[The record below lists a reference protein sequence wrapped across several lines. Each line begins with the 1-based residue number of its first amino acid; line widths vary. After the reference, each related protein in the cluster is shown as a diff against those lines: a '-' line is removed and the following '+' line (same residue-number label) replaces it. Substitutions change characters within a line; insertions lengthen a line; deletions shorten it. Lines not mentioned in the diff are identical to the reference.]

1 MSVHSAQAA
10 LLCRTRRMDSTQLTS
25 WLLLQSIDGVGD
37 RTVLK
42 LVQAFGTP
50 AGVLA
55 SPLEDLKRVGCSA
68 ELAEV
73 IRRGPA
79 LKVRHL
85 VDHQVKLV
93 ERLDIQVITL
103 TDPLYPKR
111 LRAIPDPPPLLY
123 YTGALHEQ
131 DGMAV
136 AIVGGR
142 SATTAGKAITEEI
155 ARELAQGSWTIVS
168 GMARGI
174 DAAAHRGALAGKGRT
189 IAVLGCGVDQ
199 TYPPEHDQLRKQ
211 IEAHGAV
218 LAELPVGSSPQS
230 HHFPRRNRIISG
242 LSVGVLVAEAAMN
255 SGSLITAKLA
265 LEQGRDVFALPG
277 SVKEARC
284 RGSNGLIKEGARL
297 IECAADM
304 MEELLPQVEPALRAR
319 VMAGETASSVL
330 EKLGPD
336 EQRIYEVLSHDAQS
350 VDAVIERTG
359 LSAAQVTATMLALE
373 LRGYVR
379 QLPGPQYQRR

>member
-1 MSVHSAQAA
+1 
-10 LLCRTRRMDSTQLTS
+10 MDSTQLTS
-25 WLLLQSIDGVGD
+25 WLLLQSIEGVGD

-42 LVQAFGTP
+42 LVQAFGAP
-50 AGVLA
+50 AAVLA
-55 SPLEDLKRVGCSA
+55 APVEELRRVGCST
-68 ELAEV
+68 ELAES

-79 LKVRHL
+79 PKVRHRI
-85 VDHQVKLV
+85 DRQVKLV
-93 ERLDIQVITL
+93 DQLAVQVITL

-123 YTGALHEQ
+123 YTGALHDR
-131 DGMAV
+131 DGLAV

-142 SATTAGKAITEEI
+142 AATPAGRALTEEI
-155 ARELAQGSWTIVS
+155 AQDLARAGWTIVS

-199 TYPPEHDQLRKQ
+199 TYPPEHDQLRRQ

-218 LAELPVGSSPQS
+218 LAELPVGSPPQS

-242 LSVGVLVAEAAMN
+242 LSVGVLVAEASLN

-265 LEQGRDVFALPG
+265 LEQGRDVFAFPG
-277 SVKEARC
+277 SAKEARC

-304 MEELLPQVEPALRAR
+304 TEELLPQIDPVLRTR
-319 VMAGETASSVL
+319 VMLGEAVSPVRDGL
-330 EKLGPD
+330 DPD
-336 EQRIYEVLSHDAQS
+336 EQRIYEALSPDAQS
-350 VDAVIERTG
+350 VDAVIEQTG

-373 LRGYVR
+373 LRGMVR
-379 QLPGPQYQRR
+379 QLPGPQYLRR

>member
-1 MSVHSAQAA
+1 MRA
-10 LLCRTRRMDSTQLTS
+10 LRMDSTQLTS

-37 RTVLK
+37 RTLLK
-42 LVQAFGTP
+42 LVQAFHSP
-50 AGVLA
+50 AHVLVA
-55 SPLEDLKRVGCSA
+55 PLEDLIRVGCSR
-68 ELAEV
+68 ELAEA
-73 IRRGPA
+73 IRRGP
-79 LKVRHL
+79 LDQTRHL
-85 VDHQVKLV
+85 VDRQVKLV
-93 ERLDIQVITL
+93 ERLGIRVMTL
-103 TDPLYPKR
+103 TDPMYPKR
-111 LRAIPDPPPLLY
+111 LRAIHDPPPLLY

-142 SATTAGKAITEEI
+142 SATTAGKAMTEEI
-155 ARELAQGSWTIVS
+155 AQELARGGWTIVS
-168 GMARGI
+168 GLARGI
-174 DAAAHRGALAGKGRT
+174 DAAAHRGALAGQGRT

-211 IEAHGAV
+211 IEAHGVV
-218 LAELPVGSSPQS
+218 LAELPVGSSPQP

-284 RGSNGLIKEGARL
+284 RGSNGLIKEGAKL
-297 IECAADM
+297 VECAADM
-304 MEELLPQVEPALRAR
+304 LEELLPQVEPALRAR
-319 VMAGETASSVL
+319 MMVGETATSAR
-330 EKLGPD
+330 EGLGPD
-336 EQRIYEVLSHDAQS
+336 EQRIYEMLSYEAQS
-350 VDAVIERTG
+350 VDAVIEQTG

-379 QLPGPQYQRR
+379 QLPGPQYLRR

>member
-1 MSVHSAQAA
+1 
-10 LLCRTRRMDSTQLTS
+10 MDSTQLTS

-37 RTVLK
+37 RTALK

-50 AGVLA
+50 AGALA
-55 SPLEDLKRVGCSA
+55 APSGDLRRIGCSA
-68 ELAEV
+68 ELAEA
-73 IRRGPA
+73 IRRGA
-79 LKVRHL
+79 DLRIRHL
-85 VDHQVKLV
+85 IDRQVTLV
-93 ERLDIQVITL
+93 ERLAIQVVTL

-111 LRAIPDPPPLLY
+111 LKAIPDPPPLLY

-131 DGMAV
+131 DGAAL

-142 SATTAGKAITEEI
+142 SATSAGKALTEEI
-155 ARELAQGSWTIVS
+155 AQELARGGWTIVS

-174 DAAAHRGALAGKGRT
+174 DAAAHRGALAGQGRT

-199 TYPPEHDQLRKQ
+199 TYPPEHDQLRRQ
-211 IEAHGAV
+211 IEAQGAV
-218 LAELPVGSSPQS
+218 LAELPVGSPPQS

-265 LEQGRDVFALPG
+265 LEQGREVFALPG

-284 RGSNGLIKEGARL
+284 RGSNGLIKQGARL

-304 MEELLPQVEPALRAR
+304 IEELLPQVEPAVR
-319 VMAGETASSVL
+319 VRMVSGVTGASVRGE
-330 EKLGPD
+330 LGPE
-336 EQRIYEVLSHDAQS
+336 EQRIYEVLSPVAQS
-350 VDAVIERTG
+350 VDVVIERTG
-359 LSAAQVTATMLALE
+359 LSAATVAATMLALE
-373 LRGYVR
+373 LRGFVR
-379 QLPGPQYQRR
+379 QLPGPQYLRR

>member
-1 MSVHSAQAA
+1 
-10 LLCRTRRMDSTQLTS
+10 MDSTQLTS

-37 RTVLK
+37 RTLLK
-42 LVQAFGTP
+42 LVHAFGTP
-50 AGVLA
+50 ARALVA
-55 SPLEDLKRVGCSA
+55 PLEDLIRVGCSP
-68 ELAEV
+68 ELADA
-73 IRRGPA
+73 IRRGP
-79 LKVRHL
+79 LVQSRHR
-85 VDHQVKLV
+85 VDRQVKLV
-93 ERLDIQVITL
+93 ERLHINVITL
-103 TDPLYPKR
+103 ADPPYPKR
-111 LRAIPDPPPLLY
+111 LKAIHDPPPLLY
-123 YTGALHEQ
+123 YTGSFQEQ

-142 SATTAGKAITEEI
+142 SATPAGRAITEEI
-155 ARELAQGSWTIVS
+155 ALELARGGWTIIS

-174 DAAAHRGALAGKGRT
+174 DAAAHRGAIAGQGRT

-199 TYPPEHDQLRKQ
+199 TYPPEHDELRRQ

-265 LEQGRDVFALPG
+265 LEQGREVFALPG

-284 RGSNGLIKEGARL
+284 RGSNGLIKDGAKL
-297 IECAADM
+297 VDCAADM
-304 MEELLPQVEPALRAR
+304 IEELLPQVEPTLRASAM
-319 VMAGETASSVL
+319 VGAMTAPVR
-330 EKLGPD
+330 EGLGPD
-336 EQRIYEVLSHDAQS
+336 EQRIFDVLSHEAQS
-350 VDAVIERTG
+350 IDAVIEQAG
-359 LSAAQVTATMLALE
+359 LSAAQVSATMLALE

-379 QLPGPQYQRR
+379 QLPGPQYLRR

>member
-1 MSVHSAQAA
+1 
-10 LLCRTRRMDSTQLTS
+10 MDSTQLTS

-42 LVQAFGTP
+42 LVQALGAP
-50 AGVLA
+50 ERVLD
-55 SPLEDLKRVGCSA
+55 SPVADLKRVGCSA
-68 ELAEV
+68 ELAES
-73 IRRGPA
+73 IRQGPA

-85 VDHQVKLV
+85 VDRQVKLV
-93 ERLDIQVITL
+93 ERLGIRVMTL
-103 TDPLYPKR
+103 TDPMYPKR
-111 LRAIPDPPPLLY
+111 LRAIHDPPPLLY
-123 YTGALHEQ
+123 STGALQEQ

-142 SATTAGKAITEEI
+142 SATTAGKALTEEI
-155 ARELAQGSWTIVS
+155 ARELAQGGWTIVS

-174 DAAAHRGALAGKGRT
+174 DAAAHRGALAGQGRT
-189 IAVLGCGVDQ
+189 IAVLGCGADQ

-218 LAELPVGSSPQS
+218 LTELPVGAPPQS

-255 SGSLITAKLA
+255 SGSLITARLA

-284 RGSNGLIKEGARL
+284 RGSNGLIKEGAKL
-297 IECAADM
+297 IECAEDM
-304 MEELLPQVEPALRAR
+304 MAELLPQVEPALRAR
-319 VMAGETASSVL
+319 MMAGEIASPVR
-330 EKLGPD
+330 EGLGPD
-336 EQRIYEVLSHDAQS
+336 EQRIYEMLSHEAQS
-350 VDAVIERTG
+350 VDAVIEQTG
-359 LSAAQVTATMLALE
+359 LSAAQVSATMLALE

-379 QLPGPQYQRR
+379 QLPGPQYLRR

>member
-1 MSVHSAQAA
+1 
-10 LLCRTRRMDSTQLTS
+10 MDSTHLTS

-37 RTVLK
+37 RTTLK
-42 LVQAFGTP
+42 LVQAFGSP
-50 AGVLA
+50 GVALA
-55 SPLEDLKRVGCSA
+55 SPVEDLKRVGCSA
-68 ELAEV
+68 ELAEA

-79 LKVRHL
+79 LTVRHL
-85 VDHQVKLV
+85 IDRQVKLV
-93 ERLDIQVITL
+93 ERLDIHVITL

-131 DGMAV
+131 DGMAL

-142 SATTAGKAITEEI
+142 SATSAGKAITEEI
-155 ARELAQGSWTIVS
+155 AQELVRGGWTIVS

-174 DAAAHRGALAGKGRT
+174 DAAAHRGALAGQGRT
-189 IAVLGCGVDQ
+189 LAVLGCGADQ
-199 TYPPEHDQLRKQ
+199 TYPPEHDQLRRQ
-211 IEAHGAV
+211 IEGQGAV
-218 LAELPVGSSPQS
+218 LTELPVGSPPQS

-284 RGSNGLIKEGARL
+284 RGSNGLIKDGARL

-304 MEELLPQVEPALRAR
+304 IEELLPQVEPALRAR
-319 VMAGETASSVL
+319 AILGEVASPVYAGLAQ
-330 EKLGPD
+330 D
-336 EQRIYEVLSHDAQS
+336 EHRIYEVLSHEAQS

-359 LSAAQVTATMLALE
+359 LSAAEVTATMLALE
-373 LRGYVR
+373 LRGIVR
-379 QLPGPQYQRR
+379 QLPGAQYLRR

>member
-1 MSVHSAQAA
+1 
-10 LLCRTRRMDSTQLTS
+10 MDSTQLTS

-42 LVQAFGTP
+42 LVHAFGSP
-50 AGVLA
+50 ADVLVA
-55 SPLEDLKRVGCSA
+55 PQADLIRLGCSQ
-68 ELAEV
+68 ELAGA
-73 IRRGPA
+73 IRRGA
-79 LKVRHL
+79 SLKVRHL
-85 VDHQVKLV
+85 IDRQVKLV
-93 ERLDIQVITL
+93 ERLGIHVATL
-103 TDPLYPKR
+103 ADFVYPKR
-111 LRAIPDPPPLLY
+111 LKTIHDPPPLLY
-123 YTGALHEQ
+123 YTGALHER

-142 SATTAGKAITEEI
+142 AATAAGRAMTEEI
-155 ARELAQGSWTIVS
+155 ARDLARGGSTIVS

-174 DAAAHRGALAGKGRT
+174 DAAAHRGALAGQGRT
-189 IAVLGCGVDQ
+189 IAVLGCGVDR

-211 IEAHGAV
+211 IEEHGAV
-218 LAELPVGSSPQS
+218 VAELPVGSSPQS

-242 LSVGVLVAEAAMN
+242 LSIGVLVAEAAMN

-265 LEQGRDVFALPG
+265 LEQGREVFALPG

-284 RGSNGLIKEGARL
+284 RGSNGLIKEGATL

-304 MEELLPQVEPALRAR
+304 MEVLLPQVEPALRAR
-319 VMAGETASSVL
+319 HAPGEAAGPADEG
-330 EKLGPD
+330 LGQN
-336 EQRIYEVLSHDAQS
+336 EQRIYEVLSHEPQS
-350 VDAVIERTG
+350 VDVVIERTG

-379 QLPGPQYQRR
+379 QLPGPQYLRR

>member
-1 MSVHSAQAA
+1 
-10 LLCRTRRMDSTQLTS
+10 MDSTQLTS

-50 AGVLA
+50 AGVLTS
-55 SPLEDLKRVGCSA
+55 SPEDLTRVGCSA
-68 ELAEV
+68 ELAEM
-73 IRRGPA
+73 IRRGA
-79 LKVRHL
+79 DLKVRHL
-85 VDHQVKLV
+85 IDRQVKLV
-93 ERLDIQVITL
+93 ERLAIQVITL
-103 TDPLYPKR
+103 SDPSYPKR
-111 LRAIPDPPPLLY
+111 LKAIPDPPPLLY
-123 YTGALHEQ
+123 YTGSLQEQ
-131 DGMAV
+131 DGMAL

-155 ARELAQGSWTIVS
+155 AQELARGGWTIVS

-199 TYPPEHDQLRKQ
+199 TYPPEHDRLRKA
-211 IEAHGAV
+211 IEEHGAV
-218 LAELPVGSSPQS
+218 LAELPVGAPPQS

-297 IECAADM
+297 VECAADM
-304 MEELLPQVEPALRAR
+304 IGELLPQVEPALRVR
-319 VMAGETASSVL
+319 LMIGETASSAL
-330 EKLGPD
+330 GELGPD
-336 EQRIYEVLSHDAQS
+336 EQRIYEVLSHEAQS

-359 LSAAQVTATMLALE
+359 LSAGQVTATMLALE

-379 QLPGPQYQRR
+379 QLPGPQYLRR

>member
-1 MSVHSAQAA
+1 
-10 LLCRTRRMDSTQLTS
+10 MDSTQLTS

-37 RTVLK
+37 RTALK
-42 LVQAFGTP
+42 LVQAFRTP

-55 SPLEDLKRVGCSA
+55 SPLEDLKRAGCSA
-68 ELAEV
+68 ELAEA

-79 LKVRHL
+79 LTVRHL
-85 VDHQVKLV
+85 VDHQVKVV
-93 ERLDIQVITL
+93 ERLDIQVVTL

-111 LRAIPDPPPLLY
+111 LKAISDPPPLLY

-131 DGMAV
+131 DGMAL

-142 SATTAGKAITEEI
+142 SATSAGRAITEEI
-155 ARELAQGSWTIVS
+155 AQELARGGWTIVS

-199 TYPPEHDQLRKQ
+199 TYPPEHDQLRRQ
-211 IEAHGAV
+211 IEAQGAV

-242 LSVGVLVAEAAMN
+242 LSVGVLVAEAAVN

-265 LEQGRDVFALPG
+265 LEQGRDVFAFPG

-304 MEELLPQVEPALRAR
+304 IEELLPQVEPALRVR
-319 VMAGETASSVL
+319 MMIGETASSAFG
-330 EKLGPD
+330 ELGPE
-336 EQRIYEVLSHDAQS
+336 EQRLYEVLSHEAQS
-350 VDAVIERTG
+350 VDVVIERTG
-359 LSAAQVTATMLALE
+359 LSASQVTATMLALE

-379 QLPGPQYQRR
+379 QLPGPQYLRR

>member
-1 MSVHSAQAA
+1 
-10 LLCRTRRMDSTQLTS
+10 MDSTQLTS

-68 ELAEV
+68 ELAEA

-79 LKVRHL
+79 LTVRHL

-111 LRAIPDPPPLLY
+111 LKAIPDPPPLLY

-131 DGMAV
+131 DGMAL

-142 SATTAGKAITEEI
+142 SATSAGKAITEEI
-155 ARELAQGSWTIVS
+155 ARELARGGWTIVS

-199 TYPPEHDQLRKQ
+199 TYPPEHDQLRRL
-211 IEAHGAV
+211 IEAQGAV

-304 MEELLPQVEPALRAR
+304 IGELLPQVEPALRTRAMVGEVDSSMR
-319 VMAGETASSVL
+319 AGLA
-330 EKLGPD
+330 PD
-336 EQRIYEVLSHDAQS
+336 EQRIYEVLSHEAQS
-350 VDAVIERTG
+350 VDAVIEQTG
-359 LSAAQVTATMLALE
+359 LSAAQVGATMLALE

-379 QLPGPQYQRR
+379 QLPGPQYLRR

>member
-1 MSVHSAQAA
+1 
-10 LLCRTRRMDSTQLTS
+10 MDSTQLTS

-42 LVQAFGTP
+42 LVQAFCAP

-55 SPLEDLKRVGCSA
+55 APPEDLRRAGCSA
-68 ELAEV
+68 ELADL

-79 LKVRHL
+79 VAVRRL
-85 VDHQVKLV
+85 IDRQVTLV
-93 ERLDIQVITL
+93 ERLAIHVIAL

-111 LRAIPDPPPLLY
+111 LRTIPDPPPLLY
-123 YTGALHEQ
+123 YTGTLH
-131 DGMAV
+131 DRDSMAV

-142 SATTAGKAITEEI
+142 SATSAGKALTEEI
-155 ARELAQGSWTIVS
+155 AQDLALGGWTIVS

-174 DAAAHRGALAGKGRT
+174 DAAAHRGALAGEGRT

-199 TYPPEHDQLRKQ
+199 TYPPEHDQLRRQ
-211 IEAHGAV
+211 IETHGAV
-218 LAELPVGSSPQS
+218 LAELPVGSPPQS

-265 LEQGRDVFALPG
+265 LDQGRDVFALPG
-277 SVKEARC
+277 SVREARC

-304 MEELLPQVEPALRAR
+304 IGELLPQLEPALRTR
-319 VMAGETASSVL
+319 LLAGESAAPAL
-330 EKLGPD
+330 PELGPD
-336 EQRIYEVLSHDAQS
+336 EQRIYEILSHDAQS

-373 LRGYVR
+373 LRGMVR
-379 QLPGPQYQRR
+379 QIPGPQYLRR

>member
-1 MSVHSAQAA
+1 
-10 LLCRTRRMDSTQLTS
+10 MDSTQLTS

-37 RTVLK
+37 RTLLK
-42 LVQAFGTP
+42 LVHAFGTP
-50 AGVLA
+50 ACALGA
-55 SPLEDLKRVGCSA
+55 SLEDLIRVGCSS
-68 ELAEV
+68 ELADV
-73 IRRGPA
+73 IRRGPLA
-79 LKVRHL
+79 QSRHL
-85 VDHQVKLV
+85 VDRQVKLV
-93 ERLDIQVITL
+93 ERLHINVITL
-103 TDPLYPKR
+103 ADPPYPKR
-111 LRAIPDPPPLLY
+111 LKAIHDPPPLLY
-123 YTGALHEQ
+123 YTGSLQEQ

-142 SATTAGKAITEEI
+142 SATQAGRAITEEI
-155 ARELAQGSWTIVS
+155 AQELARSGWTIVS

-174 DAAAHRGALAGKGRT
+174 DAAAHRGAIAGQGRT
-189 IAVLGCGVDQ
+189 IAVLGCGVDH
-199 TYPPEHDQLRKQ
+199 TYPPEHDELRRQ

-297 IECAADM
+297 IECAGDM
-304 MEELLPQVEPALRAR
+304 IGELLPQVEPALRTRA
-319 VMAGETASSVL
+319 MLGEGASSVSAG
-330 EKLGPD
+330 LGAD
-336 EQRIYEVLSHDAQS
+336 EQRIYEVLSHEAQS
-350 VDAVIERTG
+350 VDVVIERTG
-359 LSAAQVTATMLALE
+359 LSAAQVTATMLTLE

-379 QLPGPQYQRR
+379 QLPGQQYLRR

>member
-1 MSVHSAQAA
+1 
-10 LLCRTRRMDSTQLTS
+10 MDSTQLTS

-42 LVQAFGTP
+42 LVQALGAP
-50 AGVLA
+50 ERVLG
-55 SPLEDLKRVGCSA
+55 SPVADLKRVGCSA
-68 ELAEV
+68 ELAES
-73 IRRGPA
+73 IRQGPA
-79 LKVRHL
+79 LTVRHL
-85 VDHQVKLV
+85 VDRQVKLV
-93 ERLDIQVITL
+93 ERLGIRVMTL
-103 TDPLYPKR
+103 TDPMYPKR
-111 LRAIPDPPPLLY
+111 LRAIHDPPPLLY
-123 YTGALHEQ
+123 STGALHEQ

-155 ARELAQGSWTIVS
+155 ARELAQGGWTIVS

-174 DAAAHRGALAGKGRT
+174 DAAAHRGALAGQGRT
-189 IAVLGCGVDQ
+189 IAVLGCGADQ

-211 IEAHGAV
+211 IELHGAV
-218 LAELPVGSSPQS
+218 LTELPVGSPPQS

-284 RGSNGLIKEGARL
+284 RGSNGLIKAGATF
-297 IECAADM
+297 IDCAEDM
-304 MEELLPQVEPALRAR
+304 MAELLPQVEPALRPRA
-319 VMAGETASSVL
+319 MAGEAVL
-330 EKLGPD
+330 PLFEGLAPD
-336 EQRIYEVLSHDAQS
+336 ERRIYETLSHEAQS
-350 VDAVIERTG
+350 VDAVIEQTG
-359 LSAAQVTATMLALE
+359 LSAAQVSATMLALE

-379 QLPGPQYQRR
+379 QLPGPQYLRR